1 MQTVLESVDK
11 FLLTSMT
18 NRSSPHP
25 FVQRMDIIVTNLQKN
40 QIPNKN
46 ICSSFVLF
54 LLLSGSKAEPES
66 TSPPQRQ
73 QQFLLSHHDY
83 VPVFQ
88 TPMKTLIT

>member
-1 MQTVLESVDK
+1 MQTVLESVNK
-11 FLLTSMT
+11 FLLTSVT
-18 NRSSPHP
+18 NRFSPHP

-40 QIPNKN
+40 QISDKN

-54 LLLSGSKAEPES
+54 LLLSGSKTEPEN
-66 TSPPQRQ
+66 TSPPQHQ

-88 TPMKTLIT
+88 TPTKTLMT